1 MKDLENIDI
10 SCISLESCLRI
21 QDPGSGELFK
31 GSAFGVPSK
40 GVGSGFLSKGPEFEV
55 LSKDP
60 GARSRVLPLIRPG
73 QIYGQE

>member
-10 SCISLESCLRI
+10 SCIS
-21 QDPGSGELFK
+21 LFK

-40 GVGSGFLSKGPEFEV
+40 GVGSGFLSKGPESEV

-60 GARSRVLPLIRPG
+60 AAGSRVLS
-73 QIYGQE
+73 

>member
-1 MKDLENIDI
+1 MYFIGVLSEN
-10 SCISLESCLRI
+10 
-21 QDPGSGELFK
+21 PKSGALFK

-40 GVGSGFLSKGPEFEV
+40 GVGSRFLSKGPEFEV

-60 GARSRVLPLIRPG
+60 GAGSRVLPLIRPG